1 MLIAGGKM
9 ILRSTRT
16 VSEINI
22 TRNAK
27 RRRHLSVEVA
37 LEPDLT
43 NPGEGPG
50 HFLEETAE
58 TTKQEKETKWEPPQW
73 LEQLENI
80 REMRREKDAPVDVVG
95 AAELAAKDSPPHVSE
110 KNKIKFKII
119 IKNEVL
125 LHEAVM

>member
-1 MLIAGGKM
+1 M